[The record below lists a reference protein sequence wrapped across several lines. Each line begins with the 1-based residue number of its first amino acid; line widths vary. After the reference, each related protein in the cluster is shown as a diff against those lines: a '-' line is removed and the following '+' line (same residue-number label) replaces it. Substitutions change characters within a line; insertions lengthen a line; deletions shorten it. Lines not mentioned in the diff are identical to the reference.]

1 MKIMR
6 RLSLIMVLVSLL
18 ALLFTWLNP
27 HPVKADVAFDFEG
40 EKHVIIG
47 FHDGFSPQDLA
58 LELDINQEFGLINAV
73 STTLNAEAISH
84 IQQHAAIRYIDVD
97 QPVEISAPPFSNT
110 QEETPSWGL
119 ERIFESD
126 TYPFDYWT
134 ETDGTGVKV
143 AVFDTG
149 IDGAH
154 EDLHVAGGYNTI
166 SDDPYD
172 VDLNGHGT
180 HVAGIIAGLYNDV
193 GIVGVAPSV
202 ELYSLVVLDDDGN
215 GSSINLI
222 EAIEWVV
229 DNNIPI
235 VNMSIGMSES
245 STALE
250 NAINE
255 AHALGHIFIGAAGN
269 DGESGGSDNMA
280 YPAKYANVIAVGA
293 TDDDDTRA
301 SYSSYGPALDIMAPG
316 TSIRST
322 FPDNQYG
329 YNSGTS
335 MAAPFVSGVIA
346 LMLQKNSSLS
356 HDDIL
361 SLLTNH
367 AEDLGLSSNEQGAGL
382 LRGDWA
388 LDATMTSNDETMY
401 TISVVAGDHGDIS
414 PGGTFE
420 AEAGSDIT
428 FTLSPDEGYRVFDVL
443 INGDS
448 LGSVETFTLLNIDQN
463 YDIEVS
469 FTKATYTLSFETF
482 DGEPIDAIDLLYQ
495 ETIPT
500 LPSGSLEG
508 HTFKGWYFEDTF
520 DTIFDLETMPAY
532 DITIYAWFEINTYT
546 ISFDT
551 SSAENI
557 ESLDVVYND
566 IIPSLPVPTL
576 EGHSFDGWYFDA
588 DYENI
593 FNLETMPAKDFTLYA
608 SFERNTYTITFET
621 TTDETISSIDI
632 LFEETI
638 PALPSLTKTGHT
650 FIGWYLETTFETP
663 FDLEMMP
670 AKDLTLY
677 AHFEVNS
684 YSLKIYQDATLI
696 YDQEIA
702 YATPLETLDLPTP
715 NKEGFSFIG
724 YDPPLPTHMPAYAL
738 ELQASFERN
747 SYLLTIEMNDD
758 DLIEE
763 TLLYQED
770 ISYPEPL
777 FKQGYD
783 FLGWQTEDTLIE
795 SDKMPSNDLFLTP
808 LYEERDVPS
817 MPDLENEE
825 NFEFGERVEIIPIDD
840 GITLLNDE
848 IIESPVEISRPGT
861 YRLVLDDGHYEVVY
875 EFNIASKA
883 YSELF
888 DMTVFIS
895 ALGILGLIL
904 FNPLKRL
911 FI

>member
-73 STTLNAEAISH
+73 STTLDAEAISH
-84 IQQHAAIRYIDVD
+84 IQQHPAIRYIDVN
-97 QPVEISAPPFSNT
+97 QSIELSAPPFSNT

-126 TYPFDYWT
+126 TYPFDYWN

-143 AVFDTG
+143 AVLDSG
-149 IDGAH
+149 IDGSH

-193 GIVGVAPSV
+193 GIVGVAPAV
-202 ELYSLVVLDDDGN
+202 ELYSLVVLDEEGE

-235 VNMSIGMSES
+235 VNMSLGMSES

-269 DGESGGSDNMA
+269 DGESGGSDNMS

-322 FPDNQYG
+322 FPNDQYG
-329 YNSGTS
+329 YSSGTS

-356 HDDIL
+356 QDDIL
-361 SLLTNH
+361 SLLTNN

-382 LRGDWA
+382 LRGDWVLA
-388 LDATMTSNDETMY
+388 ATSASNDET
-401 TISVVAGDHGDIS
+401 
-414 PGGTFE
+414 
-420 AEAGSDIT
+420 
-428 FTLSPDEGYRVFDVL
+428 
-443 INGDS
+443 
-448 LGSVETFTLLNIDQN
+448 
-463 YDIEVS
+463 
-469 FTKATYTLSFETF
+469 TYTLSFETF

-551 SSAENI
+551 GSAENI

-576 EGHSFDGWYFDA
+576 EGHSFDGWYIDA
-588 DYENI
+588 DYENT

-621 TTDETISSIDI
+621 NTDETISSIDI
-632 LFEETI
+632 LFEDAI
-638 PALPSLTKTGHT
+638 PALPTLTQTGHT
-650 FIGWYLETTFETP
+650 FIGWYLEPTFETP

-702 YATPLETLDLPTP
+702 YATFLETLDLPTP

>member
-73 STTLNAEAISH
+73 STTLDAEAISH
-84 IQQHAAIRYIDVD
+84 IQQHPAIRYIDVN
-97 QPVEISAPPFSNT
+97 QSIELSAPPFSNT

-126 TYPFDYWT
+126 TYPFDYWN

-143 AVFDTG
+143 AVLDSG
-149 IDGAH
+149 IDGSH

-166 SDDPYD
+166 TDDPYD

-193 GIVGVAPSV
+193 GIVGVAPAV
-202 ELYSLVVLDDDGN
+202 ELYSLVVLDEEGE

-235 VNMSIGMSES
+235 VNMSLGMSES

-269 DGESGGSDNMA
+269 DGESGGSDNMS

-322 FPDNQYG
+322 FPNDQYG
-329 YNSGTS
+329 YSSGTS

-356 HDDIL
+356 QDDIL
-361 SLLTNH
+361 SLLTNN

-382 LRGDWA
+382 LRGDWVLA
-388 LDATMTSNDETMY
+388 ATSASNDET
-401 TISVVAGDHGDIS
+401 
-414 PGGTFE
+414 
-420 AEAGSDIT
+420 
-428 FTLSPDEGYRVFDVL
+428 
-443 INGDS
+443 
-448 LGSVETFTLLNIDQN
+448 
-463 YDIEVS
+463 
-469 FTKATYTLSFETF
+469 TYTLSFETF

-551 SSAENI
+551 GSAENI

-576 EGHSFDGWYFDA
+576 EGHSFDGWYIDA
-588 DYENI
+588 DYENT

-621 TTDETISSIDI
+621 NTDETISSIDI
-632 LFEETI
+632 LFEDAI

-677 AHFEVNS
+677 AYFEVNS